1 MRLPSRIDLTKEN
14 KLIECQNI
22 GEDGY
27 IENTEYII
35 QIQIQGEDVIIDYY
49 GEDDTMLSNEHPELL
64 KKLID
69 KYNTVE

>member
-1 MRLPSRIDLTKEN
+1 MNLPTAIDLTPEGELVERKSY
-14 KLIECQNI
+14 

-27 IENTEYII
+27 VNNIEYII
-35 QIQIQGEDVIIDYY
+35 QIQVQGDHVCIDYY